1 VSKRVWL
8 LSVLILWLAACGR
21 GPTTNEAA
29 NPPAHPAGVVVMSET
44 AQKQAG
50 IVVEQV
56 ERRVIPE
63 MVEAPGQLVFDED
76 RTWHIGAITSGRV
89 VEVKA
94 GVGDRVQAGQVLARL
109 FSEGVHEARAA
120 YVKALAQLER
130 ARSQATY
137 AREVRDRTRRLFALK
152 AASRQQVESAENA
165 LTSAEASLADARAE
179 VRKAR
184 AHLTEFFGLP
194 LTGNAGGAGS
204 AGAIPADD
212 LVPVRATAAGIVV
225 RRMITP
231 GAVVSPGQELFT
243 VSDPATLW
251 MIANVN
257 EADLSELHVGQKVR
271 IRVRA
276 YPDKTFDGQ
285 VTMLGEELDPRTR
298 TLRVRVLVP
307 NPEGA
312 LRAEMYANAE
322 IERRSKTSA
331 LFVPE
336 SAEQEIN
343 GQAVVFVRIS
353 PDRFEPRPIRIAQ
366 KANRMM
372 QVSEGLAAGDSV
384 VTHGSFILK
393 TELFRS
399 SLAGE

>member
-1 VSKRVWL
+1 MSRRL
-8 LSVLILWLAACGR
+8 LILSVLALWFAACTHS
-21 GPTTNEAA
+21 PTGKDASSK
-29 NPPAHPAGVVVMSET
+29 PAHPPGIVVMSEA

-50 IVVEQV
+50 VAVGQV

-63 MVEAPGQLVFDED
+63 TIEAPGQLVFNED
-76 RTWHIGAITSGRV
+76 RTWHIGAIISGRV

-94 GVGDRVQAGQVLARL
+94 GVGDHVQAEQVLARL

-120 YVKALAQLER
+120 YFKALAQLDS
-130 ARSQATY
+130 ARSQAVY
-137 AREVRDRTRRLFALK
+137 AREVRDRTRRLYVLK
-152 AASRQQVESAENA
+152 AASRQQVESAETA
-165 LTSAEASLADARAE
+165 LTSAEASLSDARTE

-194 LTGNAGGAGS
+194 VGNARNARP
-204 AGAIPADD
+204 AIAIPTDD

-225 RRMITP
+225 RRTITP
-231 GAVVSPGQELFT
+231 GTVVSPGQELFT
-243 VSDPATLW
+243 VSNPSTLW
-251 MIANVN
+251 MFANVN
-257 EADLSELHVGQKVR
+257 EADLSELRVGETVQ

-276 YPDKTFDGQ
+276 YPDKTFVGR

-298 TLRVRVLVP
+298 TLQVRVLVP

-312 LRAEMYANAE
+312 LRAAMYANAE

-343 GQAVVFVRIS
+343 GQAVVFVRIA
-353 PDRFEPRPIRIAQ
+353 PDRFEPRPIRIVR

-372 QVSEGLAAGDSV
+372 EVSEGLTPGEWV
-384 VTHGSFILK
+384 VTHGTFILK